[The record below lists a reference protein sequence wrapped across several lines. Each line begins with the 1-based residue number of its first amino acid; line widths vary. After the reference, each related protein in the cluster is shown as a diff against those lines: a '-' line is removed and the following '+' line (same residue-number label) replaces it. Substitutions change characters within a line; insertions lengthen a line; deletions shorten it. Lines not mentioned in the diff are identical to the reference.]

1 MNNLDQLEAITYR
14 LTPLQPKNPVATE
27 YVEPHAFES
36 RDVHPDLPKKV
47 RDLFDDG
54 HYTQATFEACKYLD
68 NLVRKFAPNTK
79 SGEARM
85 MTAFKDEAPLIQLN
99 PLLSESDKDEQRG
112 YRFLFAGTMVAIR
125 NPRGHEET
133 INDDPLTCLDHLA
146 LVSTLIRRL
155 DKAGYS
161 K

>member
-1 MNNLDQLEAITYR
+1 VNKIDHLALIASR
-14 LTPLQPKNPVATE
+14 LTNLQPVMPTTE
-27 YVEPHAFES
+27 HIEPHAFDA

-54 HYTQATFEACKYLD
+54 YYAQATFEACKYLD
-68 NLVRKFAPNTK
+68 NLIRKYAPNTK
-79 SGEARM
+79 FGESRM
-85 MTAFKDEAPLIQLN
+85 MTAFKDEGPLIQLN
-99 PLLSESDKDEQRG
+99 PLTNESEKDEQRG

-125 NPRGHEET
+125 NPLGHEEVVD
-133 INDDPLTCLDHLA
+133 DDPFTCLDHLA

-155 DKAGYS
+155 DKAGYT